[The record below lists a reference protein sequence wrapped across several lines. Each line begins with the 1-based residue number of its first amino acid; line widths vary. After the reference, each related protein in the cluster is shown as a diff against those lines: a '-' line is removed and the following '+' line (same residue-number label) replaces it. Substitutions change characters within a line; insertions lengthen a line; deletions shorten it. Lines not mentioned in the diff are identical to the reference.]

1 MSEENEPKEIE
12 PKSSRI
18 LFCYFVVVLLLGL
31 VAVGILFRAFDT
43 AFVERDKW
51 MKVAESQ
58 KRPNRL
64 VLPGRGNIYSSD
76 GKLMATSVP
85 RYYMYIDFKADAYTP
100 AKDAKYNWLDTF
112 KTSKKDGVD
121 SLAFYLSRKLKDR
134 TPAGYKAYL
143 LKGLSGKSRQFPIY
157 AGKVSY
163 SDLKEIRKFPFLRLG
178 RYKSGFYTKEMVQRQ
193 KPFGTLA
200 SRTIGDIYGEIEEGG
215 TTKGKNGLELQYDS
229 LLRGQAGLSSVRRVG
244 GGWTNVIEVDPVDGM
259 DIRTTID
266 INIQDITEKSLVDK
280 LKAIDAESGTAV
292 VMEVE
297 TGEIKAITNMGRIRE
312 GVYGETKNHAVADEI
327 EPGSTF
333 KVASIMV
340 ALEDG
345 LCNPGDTV
353 DVGNGIYMYKGAR
366 MTDHNMNKGG
376 YGRISVEQAIWYS
389 SNIGVAKTILKGYS
403 DNPTKFVEGL
413 YRIGMNADL
422 RLEIPGAGRAKI
434 RRPDDTT
441 RYWSKTTLPWMSFGY
456 ETQVPPINTLAF
468 FNAIANDGK
477 MVRPMFTKEILHNGK
492 TVQSFSTEVINSSI
506 CSDHTLALIKDML
519 LGVVEKGT
527 GKAVHSDIVRIAG
540 KTGTAQIATGGVYR
554 ASGHQV
560 SFCGYFPADHPK
572 YSCIVVIR
580 RPRIGYPSGGTMSGG
595 VVRAIA
601 EKIYASHMSFDVRDM
616 ERDSMAV
623 MVPRARRR
631 STCEKSSYATTIFSF
646 LFTKTDLPYFFK
658 GVERRI
664 LPMPAVRSHEPV
676 AEIVPSF
683 HFSGL
688 LFRRL
693 RSAGVRNPDRRTRS
707 GQFPGAERSRLRGG
721 AARNVVRPDL
731 DHDGQGVESLVR
743 GLRTLHIRDRTGG
756 SRRTEN
762 SGALS
767 AGSLVPPLGDERQPL
782 FEEGGPLL
790 PLAAQHHDRVG
801 DADGLADRRTHPLCR
816 QCHPLR
822 RRPCPLLAAADPR
835 AHPRLVP
842 RRSRHGGS
850 QHVGPE
856 PVAGEALTPDFRK

>member
-1 MSEENEPKEIE
+1 
-12 PKSSRI
+12 
-18 LFCYFVVVLLLGL
+18 
-31 VAVGILFRAFDT
+31 
-43 AFVERDKW
+43 
-51 MKVAESQ
+51 
-58 KRPNRL
+58 
-64 VLPGRGNIYSSD
+64 
-76 GKLMATSVP
+76 MATSVP

-376 YGRISVEQAIWYS
+376 YCLGH
-389 SNIGVAKTILKGYS
+389 
-403 DNPTKFVEGL
+403 GL
-413 YRIGMNADL
+413 GLHLLL
-422 RLEIPGAGRAKI
+422 RQFHL
-434 RRPDDTT
+434 
-441 RYWSKTTLPWMSFGY
+441 
-456 ETQVPPINTLAF
+456 
-468 FNAIANDGK
+468 
-477 MVRPMFTKEILHNGK
+477 
-492 TVQSFSTEVINSSI
+492 
-506 CSDHTLALIKDML
+506 
-519 LGVVEKGT
+519 
-527 GKAVHSDIVRIAG
+527 
-540 KTGTAQIATGGVYR
+540 
-554 ASGHQV
+554 
-560 SFCGYFPADHPK
+560 
-572 YSCIVVIR
+572 
-580 RPRIGYPSGGTMSGG
+580 
-595 VVRAIA
+595 
-601 EKIYASHMSFDVRDM
+601 
-616 ERDSMAV
+616 
-623 MVPRARRR
+623 
-631 STCEKSSYATTIFSF
+631 
-646 LFTKTDLPYFFK
+646 
-658 GVERRI
+658 
-664 LPMPAVRSHEPV
+664 
-676 AEIVPSF
+676 PSF
-683 HFSGL
+683 PDSIGHKFALPVSPAASSQRHRPAPETVFPPEASPVSAASTAPHFQCHS
-688 LFRRL
+688 
-693 RSAGVRNPDRRTRS
+693 RNP
-707 GQFPGAERSRLRGG
+707 
-721 AARNVVRPDL
+721 
-731 DHDGQGVESLVR
+731 
-743 GLRTLHIRDRTGG
+743 
-756 SRRTEN
+756 EN
-762 SGALS
+762 TVLYNDTSFAHTQ
-767 AGSLVPPLGDERQPL
+767 PPHVQ
-782 FEEGGPLL
+782 LL
-790 PLAAQHHDRVG
+790 
-801 DADGLADRRTHPLCR
+801 
-816 QCHPLR
+816 
-822 RRPCPLLAAADPR
+822 
-835 AHPRLVP
+835 
-842 RRSRHGGS
+842 
-850 QHVGPE
+850 E
-856 PVAGEALTPDFRK
+856 